1 MKKYLCLVLILGLC
15 ACDFDKTPKCWDD
28 TLKKNFLENT
38 TYTTNGVKYSAT
50 QLGEITEL
58 KAKDGSKICNISITF
73 SDGSVHNF
81 SYTTIYAKT
90 QTGRTV
96 RYLDLTEF

>member
-1 MKKYLCLVLILGLC
+1 MKKYLCLVLMLGLC

-28 TLKKNFLENT
+28 TLKKNFLET
-38 TYTTNGVKYSAT
+38 ATYTTNGVKYCAT
-50 QLGEITEL
+50 QLGEIIEF
-58 KAKDGSKICNISITF
+58 KEKDGSKTCNISITF

-81 SYTTIYAKT
+81 SYKTIYAKT

-96 RYLDLTEF
+96 RFLDFKEF